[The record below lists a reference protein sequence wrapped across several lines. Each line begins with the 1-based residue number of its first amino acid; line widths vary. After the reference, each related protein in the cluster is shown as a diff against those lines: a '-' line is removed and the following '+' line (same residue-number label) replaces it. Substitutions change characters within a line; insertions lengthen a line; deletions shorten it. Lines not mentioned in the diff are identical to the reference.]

1 MTSVNTR
8 IMGLPTVHKG
18 KVRVM
23 TNTGYGQ
30 REYQSY
36 SAEVKQSGS
45 RLYVVTDGGQ
55 VFIRAKT
62 SVKFFS

>member
-30 REYQSY
+30 RYYQTY
-36 SAEVKQSGS
+36 FAEVKRSGS
-45 RLYVVTDGGQ
+45 RLYVLANDGQ
-55 VFIRAKT
+55 VFVRAES
-62 SVKFFS
+62 SVKFLF

>member
-8 IMGLPTVHKG
+8 ILGLPTVHKG

-30 REYQSY
+30 RLYQNCL
-36 SAEVKQSGS
+36 AEVKRSGS
-45 RLYVVTDGGQ
+45 RLYVLADDGR
-55 VFIRAKT
+55 VFVRAES